1 MVVPSSMPD
10 GPRDARAWLRSFL
23 SAGNFSFTYRERLHQ
38 ARQFKRVFSRAR
50 RSSSTMF
57 TLLRR
62 ENRVGYPRLGMVV
75 AKRNARRAVDR
86 NAVKRMI
93 RESFRMRK
101 ARLAASDYVVIL
113 KRPVGTV
120 PGDRLRQQLTGLW
133 EECTER

>member
-10 GPRDARAWLRSFL
+10 GPKDARAWLRSFL

-38 ARQFKRVFSRAR
+38 ARQFKRVFGRAR

-62 ENRVGYPRLGMVV
+62 KNQVGFPRLGMVV

-86 NAVKRMI
+86 NTIKRMI
-93 RESFRMRK
+93 RESFRTRK
-101 ARLAASDYVVIL
+101 AGLEASDYVVIL
-113 KRPVGTV
+113 KRPVGAV
-120 PGDRLRQQLTGLW
+120 PRDHLRQQLTGLW